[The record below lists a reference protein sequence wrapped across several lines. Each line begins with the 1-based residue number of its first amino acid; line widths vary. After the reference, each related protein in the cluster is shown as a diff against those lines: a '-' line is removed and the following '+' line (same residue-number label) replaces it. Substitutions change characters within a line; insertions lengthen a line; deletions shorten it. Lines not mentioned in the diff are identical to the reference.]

1 MYYVQFYE
9 TQEKFGSKS
18 SWKIMRYKQIR
29 RIYLASKLLLFV
41 EIACSKKKEKF
52 ERAPVIKPYYYYCY
66 RYCIM
71 YNIRRYYVYVRLK

>member
-41 EIACSKKKEKF
+41 EIACSKKKRRNLN
-52 ERAPVIKPYYYYCY
+52 ERLSLSLIIIIAIAIVLCTI
-66 RYCIM
+66 
-71 YNIRRYYVYVRLK
+71 YVGTMCT